1 MSSRYLREIASDV
14 LDQYFRLDEEVSE
27 DWFKSGSFQAYKIPA
42 PIHYETATGPG
53 VTQTLEGPVRHDV
66 GHKIVT
72 GTKGEKYPI
81 APEKFSSLYDDRG
94 DGTATPKKIIKA
106 AKLADHD
113 GVLHTSWG
121 DLAYKTGQH
130 YIVRH
135 GDGDYGAIEKDIF
148 SKTYSAA

>member
-1 MSSRYLREIASDV
+1 MNSRQLREAASALIDS
-14 LDQYFRLDEEVSE
+14 LLSLNEEVSE
-27 DWFKSGSFQAYKIPA
+27 DWFKTGTFQAFKIPN

-72 GTKGEKYPI
+72 GPKGEKYPI
-81 APEKFSSLYDDRG
+81 APEKFASLYDDQG
-94 DGTATPKKIIKA
+94 NGMATPKKIMKM

-121 DLAYKTGQH
+121 DLAYKAGQH

-148 SKTYSAA
+148 SKTYGR